1 MSLSRASLIK
11 RSRFIGTWKV
21 RSQLLCVIFKLKGV
35 LSALLLTTYTSN
47 NLHNITYHEN
57 NVQSPFRT
65 YPIIALHEHWAIFHA
80 PELYST
86 QQIPFCQIILRSI
99 ARHSPVNNLHFIT
112 YFTHSGQNSDRQ
124 KTNRGAIFEIWSS
137 SLARYIFTY
146 SRLQYVFG

>member
-1 MSLSRASLIK
+1 M
-11 RSRFIGTWKV
+11 
-21 RSQLLCVIFKLKGV
+21 LKGV

-124 KTNRGAIFEIWSS
+124 KPIGEQSLKYDPLLLLDISLLIRDCNM
-137 SLARYIFTY
+137 SLARVYWRYNRVSVCF
-146 SRLQYVFG
+146 S